1 MLSPSFLLFFH
12 LYKVIFLLLFVFPI
26 YNNVYPKYCQS
37 YKKMSVNEIKYFNF
51 GNYYEEIG
59 FSKEHSYYSIKCL
72 KRKYLLL
79 LANKLIEKRPDPRNA
94 KKHY

>member
-1 MLSPSFLLFFH
+1 
-12 LYKVIFLLLFVFPI
+12 
-26 YNNVYPKYCQS
+26 
-37 YKKMSVNEIKYFNF
+37 MSVNEIKYFNF